1 MKSIARAACVLTG
14 LLLLAACAAGSA
26 DAHQMAQGSGLN
38 QFLIGLWH
46 GVIGPVT
53 LVIEAINRFAP
64 HATPWKEV
72 RFFERDSGVLYDIGF
87 YLGLVFG
94 PSVLILRPRGGA

>member
-1 MKSIARAACVLTG
+1 MKPIARIACVLIG
-14 LLLLAACAAGSA
+14 CSLLGACAAGSP

-53 LVIEAINRFAP
+53 LVVELINRFAP
-64 HATPWKEV
+64 HATPWKV
-72 RFFERDSGVLYDIGF
+72 HFFERDSGVLYDVGF

-94 PSVLILRPRGGA
+94 PSVLFLRPRRE